1 MIGKTS
7 ASYVLDGVELFS
19 RRIRHYYPIKW
30 VIIPDLKDRKNLS
43 PDQVKEKEAEAILQ
57 ILSKSGVFIL
67 LDEKGKEYRSLD
79 FSAFLQKHLNM
90 GYKDIVFVIGGAY
103 GVSQSVMNLANYKI
117 SLSQMTFTHQFIRLM
132 LVEQLYR
139 AMTII
144 KNEPYHNE

>member
-1 MIGKTS
+1 
-7 ASYVLDGVELFS
+7 
-19 RRIRHYYPIKW
+19 
-30 VIIPDLKDRKNLS
+30 
-43 PDQVKEKEAEAILQ
+43 
-57 ILSKSGVFIL
+57 
-67 LDEKGKEYRSLD
+67 
-79 FSAFLQKHLNM
+79 M